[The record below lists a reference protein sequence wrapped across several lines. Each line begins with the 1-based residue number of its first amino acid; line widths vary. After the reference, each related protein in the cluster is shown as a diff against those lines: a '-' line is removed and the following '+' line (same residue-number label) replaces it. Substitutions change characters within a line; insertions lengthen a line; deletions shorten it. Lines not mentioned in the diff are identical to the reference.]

1 MDPLADLPR
10 AQDFDALL
18 VREELRRGRTDEV
31 LSIAVLDVD
40 GLRNVNALLGASAGT
55 EVLRICASA
64 LRATAR
70 TVDVIAR
77 TGADEFSVLLHA
89 TDARSANAWAD
100 RFELAVESAAAEH
113 PAAPVTCALGLA
125 DTTEETSLME
135 VAARARR
142 RMEVIQTVRKL
153 RRAREGG

>member
-1 MDPLADLPR
+1 MDSLADLPR
-10 AQDFDALL
+10 GEDFAALL

-40 GLRNVNALLGASAGT
+40 GLRTVNALLGASAGT
-55 EVLRICASA
+55 EVLRVCAGA

-100 RFELAVESAAAEH
+100 RFELAVDSAAAEH
-113 PAAPVTCALGLA
+113 PAAPITCALGLA
-125 DTTEETSLME
+125 DTTEEPSLME